1 MGRSASGKLTAVS
14 FRKMS
19 LGRANLFFDQ
29 IEVVEQPFPG
39 RRNPTI
45 RHDRLHQQARFL
57 SGCLHSRPVA
67 PGADQE
73 NIPAQFVQAARSA
86 MLLHLI
92 AAEQFRSQ
100 RWLADGVLFVKLFPR
115 RLATNETES

>member
-1 MGRSASGKLTAVS
+1 MS
-14 FRKMS
+14 F
-19 LGRANLFFDQ
+19 GRANLFFDQ

-45 RHDRLHQQARFL
+45 RHDRLHQQAAG
-57 SGCLHSRPVA
+57 SGQDAFILGQSR
-67 PGADQE
+67 QE
-73 NIPAQFVQAARSA
+73 LIRRISRAQFVQARQGPA

-100 RWLADGVLFVKLFPR
+100 RWLADGVLFCQTVS
-115 RLATNETES
+115 AETRPQMGQNPGKGLSV